1 MDQLRTRIGAITLV
15 ILAVVLVCL
24 AVAKCGNG
32 TSDATGTDTT
42 ALGLIQLSE
51 RDAAMYNH
59 ILKQIEEGE
68 ANIAQIENGS
78 ATNSAAIIE
87 NIRQIHY
94 TYNAESMNAATRAH
108 CAKLEARLTALKER
122 ALKAS
127 GDSSDS
133 SDIGTNNNAAS
144 TFDGQAHLLTQKVSY
159 PIYLL
164 SGDVLRYNIQCE
176 SSAGITV
183 YNADTHKKLKSHS
196 SANVND
202 SVKIKFAAVYLV
214 EIDPRARQYVSADIS
229 FTPSPGTSATRPKVR
244 KKAVICSKKDFGA
257 IAHEGIKIRK
267 IFDEPRKFTLRGKIK
282 ASFSG
287 ASIAVIPVT
296 VPKGV
301 SEFLFSMRL
310 STSEQSRASDGKFA
324 DNMQQSY
331 RSIKIFK
338 LPVYESTRRSG
349 IINMLLDD
357 NRPIT
362 EEDAYCN
369 MYVFRNASEAK
380 KFQDGT
386 SVASKLNY
394 DVNYSRLGTQSCN
407 GRIPTKGNRTIYL
420 AFENERMRFTNYL
433 WVEAAAAVP
442 TTEYYRIEYS
452 K

>member
-1 MDQLRTRIGAITLV
+1 M
-15 ILAVVLVCL
+15 
-24 AVAKCGNG
+24 
-32 TSDATGTDTT
+32 
-42 ALGLIQLSE
+42 
-51 RDAAMYNH
+51 
-59 ILKQIEEGE
+59 
-68 ANIAQIENGS
+68 
-78 ATNSAAIIE
+78 
-87 NIRQIHY
+87 
-94 TYNAESMNAATRAH
+94 
-108 CAKLEARLTALKER
+108 
-122 ALKAS
+122 
-127 GDSSDS
+127 
-133 SDIGTNNNAAS
+133 
-144 TFDGQAHLLTQKVSY
+144 
-159 PIYLL
+159 
-164 SGDVLRYNIQCE
+164 
-176 SSAGITV
+176 
-183 YNADTHKKLKSHS
+183 
-196 SANVND
+196 
-202 SVKIKFAAVYLV
+202 
-214 EIDPRARQYVSADIS
+214 
-229 FTPSPGTSATRPKVR
+229 
-244 KKAVICSKKDFGA
+244 
-257 IAHEGIKIRK
+257 
-267 IFDEPRKFTLRGKIK
+267 
-282 ASFSG
+282 
-287 ASIAVIPVT
+287 T

-369 MYVFRNASEAK
+369 MYVFRNATEAK

>member
-1 MDQLRTRIGAITLV
+1 MDQLRSRIGAIALAVLAV
-15 ILAVVLVCL
+15 ILICL
-24 AVAKCGNG
+24 AVAKCGSG
-32 TSDATGTDTT
+32 TSDVAGTTDTT
-42 ALGLIQLSE
+42 ALGSVQLSE

-59 ILKQIEEGE
+59 ILKQVEEGE
-68 ANIAQIENGS
+68 TNIAQIENGG

-94 TYNAESMNAATRAH
+94 TYNAESMNAATREH
-108 CAKLEARLTALKER
+108 CAKLEARLKALKER

-127 GDSSDS
+127 GDSSS
-133 SDIGTNNNAAS
+133 YDIGDNNDTAS
-144 TFDGQAHLLTQKVSY
+144 TFDGQAHLLAQKTTY

-164 SGDVLRYNIQCE
+164 SGDILRYDIQCE
-176 SSAGITV
+176 SSAGITI
-183 YNADTHKKLKSHS
+183 YNADTHRKLKSYNT
-196 SANVND
+196 ANVTD
-202 SVKIKFAAVYLV
+202 SVKINFAAVYLV
-214 EIDPRARQYVSADIS
+214 EIDPHSRQYVSANIT
-229 FTPSPGTSATRPKVR
+229 FTPAPGTSATRPNVR
-244 KKAVICSKKDFGA
+244 KKVVSCSKNDFGA

-267 IFDEPRKFTLRGKIK
+267 LFDEPRKFTLRGKIK

-310 STSEQSRASDGKFA
+310 STSEQSRATDGKFA

-338 LPVYESTRRSG
+338 LPVYESSRRSG

-369 MYVFRNASEAK
+369 MYVFRNEADAK

-386 SVASKLNY
+386 ATASKLNY

-433 WVEAAAAVP
+433 WLEAAAAVP
-442 TTEYYRIEYS
+442 TTEYYKIEYS

>member
-1 MDQLRTRIGAITLV
+1 MDQLRTRIGAIALI

-24 AVAKCGNG
+24 AVAKCGSG
-32 TSDATGTDTT
+32 TSDAAGTDTT
-42 ALGLIQLSE
+42 SRGSVQLSE

-59 ILKQIEEGE
+59 ILKQVEEGE
-68 ANIAQIENGS
+68 ANIAQVEDGS
-78 ATNSAAIIE
+78 ATNSASIIE

-127 GDSSDS
+127 SDS
-133 SDIGTNNNAAS
+133 SGSSDYGSGNDAAS
-144 TFDGQAHLLTQKVSY
+144 TFDGQAHLLAQKATY

-164 SGDVLRYNIQCE
+164 SGDILRYNIQCE
-176 SSAGITV
+176 STAGITI
-183 YNADTHKKLKSHS
+183 YNADTHRKLKSYNT
-196 SANVND
+196 ANVND
-202 SVKIKFAAVYLV
+202 SVKINFAAVYLV
-214 EIDPRARQYVSADIS
+214 EIDPHSRQYVSANIA
-229 FTPSPGTSATRPKVR
+229 FTPASGTSATRPNVR
-244 KKAVICSKKDFGA
+244 KKVVSCSKNDFGA

-267 IFDEPRKFTLRGKIK
+267 LFDEPRKFTLRGKIK

-310 STSEQSRASDGKFA
+310 STSEQSRATDGKFA

-331 RSIKIFK
+331 HSIKIFK
-338 LPVYESTRRSG
+338 LPVYESSRRSG

-369 MYVFRNASEAK
+369 MYVFRNATEAK

-433 WVEAAAAVP
+433 WVEAAAVVP

>member
-1 MDQLRTRIGAITLV
+1 MDQLRTRIGAIALILLSV
-15 ILAVVLVCL
+15 ILICL

-32 TSDATGTDTT
+32 ASDAAETDTT
-42 ALGLIQLSE
+42 TLGSIQMSE

-59 ILKQIEEGE
+59 ILKQVEEGE
-68 ANIAQIENGS
+68 ANIAQVENGS

-94 TYNAESMNAATRAH
+94 TYNASSMNAATRAH

-127 GDSSDS
+127 GDSSGS
-133 SDIGTNNNAAS
+133 STGITNDAAA
-144 TFDGQAHLLTQKVSY
+144 TFDGQAHLLAKKATY

-176 SSAGITV
+176 SSAGITI
-183 YNADTHKKLKSHS
+183 YNADTHRKLKSYNT
-196 SANVND
+196 ANIND
-202 SVKIKFAAVYLV
+202 SVKINFAAVYLV
-214 EIDPRARQYVSADIS
+214 EIDPHSRQYVSANIS
-229 FTPSPGTSATRPKVR
+229 FTPAPGTSATRPNVR
-244 KKAVICSKKDFGA
+244 KKVVSCSKNDFGA

-267 IFDEPRKFTLRGKIK
+267 LFDEPRKFTLRGKIK

-331 RSIKIFK
+331 HSIKIFK

-380 KFQDGT
+380 KFQDGS